1 MDKKFEYKENTGS
14 LWHETNCTVVRKGK
28 IKLTGTR
35 QGSSLGVTPQSEYI
49 YRSNKADFVKHGVG
63 KSYHRAAKAALVADV
78 GHSII
83 GFYKWNDGTRSYQ
96 EVKELTHTLPG
107 RKVIET
113 IFYPFTFALERPF
126 VIEEKAKKKK
136 ELALQELTEG
146 LITQQEYNNKIGRY
160 NLAIGLNTPG
170 KQISNVVGKIW
181 EGLIAGLGDIGNQ
194 FKYAAMEADMM
205 NQNYENLNA
214 SQWKA
219 QANKDIDTL
228 AKAKHLI
235 YNESDNYYGSL
246 KRFWSRRG
254 IDDDMDD
261 NIIEAN
267 TNEEE
272 EADMLEEGELVESTR
287 YNNYLD
293 Y

>member
-1 MDKKFEYKENTGS
+1 MKGISTFIGKTFNS
-14 LWHETNCTVVRKGK
+14 LLDAV
-28 IKLTGTR
+28 
-35 QGSSLGVTPQSEYI
+35 
-49 YRSNKADFVKHGVG
+49 
-63 KSYHRAAKAALVADV
+63 
-78 GHSII
+78 
-83 GFYKWNDGTRSYQ
+83 
-96 EVKELTHTLPG
+96 
-107 RKVIET
+107 
-113 IFYPFTFALERPF
+113 
-126 VIEEKAKKKK
+126 
-136 ELALQELTEG
+136 
-146 LITQQEYNNKIGRY
+146 
-160 NLAIGLNTPG
+160 
-170 KQISNVVGKIW
+170 
-181 EGLIAGLGDIGNQ
+181 GDIGNQ

-261 NIIEAN
+261 NIIEVN